1 MKVQC
6 TKTIITALT
15 FHVKRMTTG
24 INIEIYLW
32 FFFLALIGN
41 ELNKIIKMHSYMHN
55 CILWREKHLNN
66 EITIIRRRSVICVEN
81 Y

>member
-15 FHVKRMTTG
+15 FHVKTMTTG
-24 INIEIYLW
+24 INIEIYLC
-32 FFFLALIGN
+32 FFLALIGN
-41 ELNKIIKMHSYMHN
+41 ERNKIIKMHSYMHN
-55 CILWREKHLNN
+55 CTLWREKHPNN
-66 EITIIRRRSVICVEN
+66 EITIIRRRSIICAEN

>member
-6 TKTIITALT
+6 TKTVIIALT
-15 FHVKRMTTG
+15 FHVKMMTTG
-24 INIEIYLW
+24 INIEIYLC
-32 FFFLALIGN
+32 FFLALIDN

-66 EITIIRRRSVICVEN
+66 EITIIRRRSVICAEN

>member
-6 TKTIITALT
+6 TKTVIIALT
-15 FHVKRMTTG
+15 FHVKTMTTG
-24 INIEIYLW
+24 INIEISLC
-32 FFFLALIGN
+32 FFFLALIGY

-55 CILWREKHLNN
+55 CTLWREKHLNN
-66 EITIIRRRSVICVEN
+66 EITIVRRRSVICAEN